1 MSQAQHPLY
10 ELLKRDPRFRPEA
23 YEFVREALS
32 FARDILNMSG
42 EEEEEQEETSQFERH
57 LTGQQLCEAIRLF
70 ALDQFGLMAQVVLKN
85 WGVSSTG
92 NFGDIVYNLI
102 EIGMMKKSP
111 SDRREDFDDVYDF
124 DHAFHQQFRIETQE

>member
-1 MSQAQHPLY
+1 MSRAQHPLF

-32 FARDILNMSG
+32 YVRDILGMSG
-42 EEEEEQEETSQFERH
+42 EAEEEEAQFEQH

-70 ALDQFGLMAQVVLKN
+70 GLDQFGLMTQVVLKN
-85 WGVSSTG
+85 WGVTKTG
-92 NFGDIVYNLI
+92 DFGDIVYNLI

-111 SDRREDFDDVYDF
+111 SDQRKDFDDVYQF
-124 DHAFHQQFRIETQE
+124 DDAFREQFRIETEEKP